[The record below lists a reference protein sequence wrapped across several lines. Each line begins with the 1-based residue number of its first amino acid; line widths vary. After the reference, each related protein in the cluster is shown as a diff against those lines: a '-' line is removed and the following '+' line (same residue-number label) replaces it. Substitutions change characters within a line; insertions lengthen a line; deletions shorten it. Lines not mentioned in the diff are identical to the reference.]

1 MGTYIIKI
9 ENDHYERD
17 RDMCN
22 LIAYIAGKGKN
33 AGKEKAVSVRGRGI
47 SNHYKKAPEQMIKVQ
62 KLYGKD
68 QKRRCY
74 HMVVSF
80 GAEMDDR
87 NSVILAADVIASMI
101 FEEMHYQVFY
111 GIHTS
116 TDHLHI
122 HFAINA
128 VNYKA
133 GKKWHQNHA
142 ETEEFKKQI
151 RNRIR
156 NVLDRG

>member
-1 MGTYIIKI
+1 METSIIKI
-9 ENDHYERD
+9 KNKHYERD
-17 RDMCN
+17 KDMYN

-33 AGKEKAVSVRGRGI
+33 AEKEKAVSVRGRGI
-47 SNHYKKAPEQMIKVQ
+47 SNNYKRAPEQMIKVQ

-80 GAEMDDR
+80 DAEVDDR
-87 NSVILAADVIASMI
+87 NFVILAADAIASMI
-101 FEEMHYQVFY
+101 FEEMHFQIFY

-116 TDHLHI
+116 TDYMHI

-128 VNYKA
+128 VNYKS
-133 GKKWHQNHA
+133 GKKWHQNYA

-151 RNRIR
+151 RNKIR